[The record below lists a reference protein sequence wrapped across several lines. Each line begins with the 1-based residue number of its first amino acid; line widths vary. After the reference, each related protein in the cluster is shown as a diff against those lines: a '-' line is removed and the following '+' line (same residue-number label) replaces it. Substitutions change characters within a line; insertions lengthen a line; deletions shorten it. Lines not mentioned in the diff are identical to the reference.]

1 MVYQTVLAVAQVK
14 PSKLSG
20 DAFIS
25 FIEAKRETDEKPA
38 AYAYLKV
45 VNYEG
50 LQDIGIG
57 DELVPNRSIYMGD
70 SLVLRISEAETSI
83 QIYDLIEWSNAF
95 SISVLSSKLVYDYYH
110 LDDENNK
117 WLIAACA

>member
-1 MVYQTVLAVAQVK
+1 MLAVAQVK

-45 VNYEG
+45 VNHIG

-70 SLVLRISEAETSI
+70 SLALRISEAETSI
-83 QIYDLIEWSNAF
+83 QI
-95 SISVLSSKLVYDYYH
+95 
-110 LDDENNK
+110 
-117 WLIAACA
+117 